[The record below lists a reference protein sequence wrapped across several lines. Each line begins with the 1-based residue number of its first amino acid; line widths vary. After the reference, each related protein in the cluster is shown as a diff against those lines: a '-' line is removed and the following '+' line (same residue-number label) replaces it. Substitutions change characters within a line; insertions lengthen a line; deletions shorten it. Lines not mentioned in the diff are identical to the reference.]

1 MPLPAVARIPSCRCP
16 PSPAL
21 DPIAPPPGRGS
32 PRAAEDHH
40 LQSAVPNLPL
50 PTTTFLRRR
59 LRTAAAARPHQPPPA
74 LTRLALPRLHRCLAA
89 SSRWGSTAT
98 APRAFITATSGRSG
112 TQPLEVPQP
121 QLGEITAEFISST
134 TQKLNFTKI

>member
-98 APRAFITATSGRSG
+98 APRAFITATSGRSARW
-112 TQPLEVPQP
+112 L
-121 QLGEITAEFISST
+121 
-134 TQKLNFTKI
+134 LNA